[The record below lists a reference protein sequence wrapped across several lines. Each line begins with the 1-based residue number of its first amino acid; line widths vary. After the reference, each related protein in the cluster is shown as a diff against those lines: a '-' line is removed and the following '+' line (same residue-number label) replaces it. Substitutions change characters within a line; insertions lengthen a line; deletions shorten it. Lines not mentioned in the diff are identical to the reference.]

1 MKHLPTLLLSLAAL
15 VLPAA
20 PAALAQEGEPSS
32 APANPRIRLETS
44 KGSFTLELYPEKAP
58 LTVENFLGYVD
69 SGQYEGTIFHRVI
82 PDFMVQ
88 GGGFTEGLTQKPT
101 GPPVRNEA
109 DNGLSN
115 DRGTVAMA
123 RTSNPHSATAQFF
136 VNVIDNDY
144 LNHTAP
150 DFNRYGYTVFGRVV
164 EGMDVVDAISKVP
177 ATTRGPYQNLPVEP
191 VVIRTVKRLDGAS
204 AP

>member
-1 MKHLPTLLLSLAAL
+1 MKHLPILLLSLAAL
-15 VLPAA
+15 SLAAA
-20 PAALAQEGEPSS
+20 PAALAQEGEPAS
-32 APANPRIRLETS
+32 APANPRIRFETS
-44 KGSFTLELYPEKAP
+44 KGAFTLELYPEKAP

-69 SGQYEGTIFHRVI
+69 SGQYEGTILHRVI
-82 PDFMVQ
+82 PDFMIQ
-88 GGGFTEGLTQKPT
+88 GGGFTEDLTQKPT

-136 VNVIDNDY
+136 VNVADNHY

-177 ATTRGPYQNLPVEP
+177 TTARGPYQNLPVEP
-191 VVIRTVKRLDGAS
+191 VVIRTVKRLSGAP

>member
-15 VLPAA
+15 LLPAA

-88 GGGFTEGLTQKPT
+88 GGGFTEDLTQKPT

-136 VNVIDNDY
+136 VNLIDNDY

-177 ATTRGPYQNLPVEP
+177 TTTRGPYQNLPVEP

>member
-1 MKHLPTLLLSLAAL
+1 MKYLPTLLLSLSAL
-15 VLPAA
+15 LLPAA
-20 PAALAQEGEPSS
+20 PAALAEEGEPSS
-32 APANPRIRLETS
+32 APANPRIEIETN

-88 GGGFTEGLTQKPT
+88 GGGFTEDLTQKPT

-177 ATTRGPYQNLPVEP
+177 TTTRGPYQNLPVEP
-191 VVIRTVKRLDGAS
+191 VVIRTVKRLDGTS